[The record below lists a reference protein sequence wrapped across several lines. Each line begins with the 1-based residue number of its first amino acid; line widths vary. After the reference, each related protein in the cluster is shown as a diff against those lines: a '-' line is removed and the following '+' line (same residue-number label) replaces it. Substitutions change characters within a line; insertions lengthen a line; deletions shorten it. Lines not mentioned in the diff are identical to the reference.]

1 MRIRPIKKEE
11 ILLLTDFVYE
21 AIYQRDAKNPLPRT
35 VIQDAS
41 IWIYIDRFGSK
52 KDDHCLVAEVDS
64 YVVGACWVRRIKAF
78 GHVEESVPEF
88 AISVYPQYRGMGV
101 GTELM
106 KEMLLLLRRKVYA
119 KASLAVQKDNY
130 AVSMYK
136 KAGFEIMDEN
146 EQEYIMVCNLN
157 GPEIL

>member
-64 YVVGACWVRRIKAF
+64 YVVGACWRCV
-78 GHVEESVPEF
+78 
-88 AISVYPQYRGMGV
+88 
-101 GTELM
+101 
-106 KEMLLLLRRKVYA
+106 
-119 KASLAVQKDNY
+119 
-130 AVSMYK
+130 
-136 KAGFEIMDEN
+136 
-146 EQEYIMVCNLN
+146 
-157 GPEIL
+157 